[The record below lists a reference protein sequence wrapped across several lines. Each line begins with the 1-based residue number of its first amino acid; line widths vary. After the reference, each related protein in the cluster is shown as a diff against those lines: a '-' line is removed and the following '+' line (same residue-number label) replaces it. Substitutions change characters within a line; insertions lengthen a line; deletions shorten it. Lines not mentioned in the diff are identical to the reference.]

1 MANNNNNVG
10 ELRMLNEC
18 KRKLLSV
25 KETAN
30 VLGVSE
36 RTVWTMTAPRGRLV
50 SCRLGHRVLYSI
62 GAIEKFIE
70 QQEREANYE
79 K

>member
-1 MANNNNNVG
+1 
-10 ELRMLNEC
+10 MLNEC